1 MRIESIDELADV
13 LGRSAL
19 TSMEVETS
27 EWSLVIERPRGPASV
42 QVGVQATPPGS
53 DPASIEAPVL
63 EYEADIV
70 QAAMVGVFH
79 EPAEPVTTGQ
89 SVRAGDLL
97 GTIDALTIKND
108 VRTPIDGEVMAV
120 RVEDGQPVEYG
131 QALFALKRSGG
142 ER

>member
-1 MRIESIDELADV
+1 MRVESIDELADV

-27 EWSLVIERPRGPASV
+27 EWSLLIERPRGPSSV
-42 QVGVQATPPGS
+42 QVGVQAA
-53 DPASIEAPVL
+53 PAVADSVSIEAPVAEHDL
-63 EYEADIV
+63 DTV

-79 EPAEPVTTGQ
+79 EPAEPVTSGQ

-131 QALFALKRSGG
+131 QALFTLKRSGG